1 MPVFPVDTLDDPRI
15 AHYRGLKDRDLARRG
30 DLFIA
35 EGDYVV
41 RRLLASAFP
50 TVSVLLSRR
59 RVEHILPLVPSDVP
73 VYVGED
79 ALIKQVLGFKFHT
92 GVIAVGRRLPSPSLG
107 QVFEGRDG
115 PMTVVVCP
123 EIANSD
129 NMGSI
134 IRISAAFGADAMVL
148 GERCHDPFWRQSV
161 RVSMGA
167 VFTLPLV
174 RSENL
179 LEDLRAM
186 RERWGVELVA
196 TVVGEDAEPLASA
209 PRPARLG
216 LLFGNEAQGLSPE
229 HVAACQRRVTI
240 PMKLGTDSLNV
251 AVSAAVF
258 LYHFTQETSQPGSG
272 QPVMSR

>member
-41 RRLLASAFP
+41 RRLLASQFP

-59 RVEHILPLVPSDVP
+59 RVDHILPLVPVDVP

-92 GVIAVGRRLPSPSLG
+92 GVIAVGRRAPSPSLA

-161 RVSMGA
+161 RVSMGT
-167 VFTLPLV
+167 VFSMPLV

-179 LEDLRAM
+179 LRDLAVM
-186 RERWGVELVA
+186 RGRWGVQLVA
-196 TVVGEDAEPLASA
+196 TVLADDAEPLARA
-209 PRPARLG
+209 PRAERTA
-216 LLFGNEAQGLSPE
+216 LLFGNEAQGLDE
-229 HVAACQRRVTI
+229 QYVAACDRRVTI

-251 AVSAAVF
+251 AVAAALF
-258 LYHFTQETSQPGSG
+258 LYHFT
-272 QPVMSR
+272 

>member
-15 AHYRGLKDRDLARRG
+15 ANYRGLKDRDLARRG

-41 RRLLASAFP
+41 RRLLASQFP

-59 RVEHILPLVPSDVP
+59 RVEHILPLVPADVP

-92 GVIAVGRRLPSPSLG
+92 GVIAVGRRAPSPSLA
-107 QVFEGRDG
+107 QVFEGRDR

-161 RVSMGA
+161 RVSMGT

-196 TVVGEDAEPLASA
+196 TVVGEDAEPLAA
-209 PRPARLG
+209 ARRPGRLG

-229 HVAACQRRVTI
+229 QVAACQRRVTI

-258 LYHFTQETSQPGSG
+258 LYHFTQKTGEPGAA
-272 QPVMSR
+272 SR